1 MTLTT
6 RAVFDASVL
15 VRAVLDESE
24 AARKWTSRAETA
36 EVHVLAP
43 DLIWAEVTHAMR
55 RLVRAGSM
63 TTTVATGGLAWLTGL
78 PLESRSVRPFAAVS
92 LARALSTGL
101 SAYDACYLVLA
112 EAADATLV
120 TADVR
125 LAEAAGKA
133 ELIA

>member
-1 MTLTT
+1 
-6 RAVFDASVL
+6 L
-15 VRAVLDESE
+15 VRAVLDQSE
-24 AARKWTSRAETA
+24 AAREWTTRAETKD
-36 EVHVLAP
+36 VHALAP

-55 RLVRAGSM
+55 RLVRAGSV
-63 TTTVATGGLAWLTGL
+63 TPTAGTAGLALLVGL
-78 PLESRSVRPFAAVS
+78 PLESRSVRPLAA
-92 LARALSTGL
+92 LALDRALSTGL

-125 LAEAAGKA
+125 LAAAAGKA